1 MRKTA
6 APISYHWLSNLILL
20 GASVTWLAGCVIAPP
35 PYEEFALARSAVR
48 SAQEFDS
55 ARFAT
60 AAWNKADEAF
70 RNGQKAFK
78 DGDFDQAKVLFVS
91 AQREAERAE
100 NATRLKKF
108 QSGDS
113 FP

>member
-6 APISYHWLSNLILL
+6 APILFRWLNSLILIGGIFTL
-20 GASVTWLAGCVIAPP
+20 TSCVIAPP
-35 PYEEFALARSAVR
+35 PYEEFALARSAVKA
-48 SAQEFDS
+48 AQEFDS

-60 AAWNKADEAF
+60 ATWNRADESYKK
-70 RNGQKAFK
+70 GQKAFK
-78 DGDFDQAKVLFVS
+78 DGDFDQAKILFVT

>member
-6 APISYHWLSNLILL
+6 APISYLWLSSLILFGTIAPL
-20 GASVTWLAGCVIAPP
+20 VGCVIAPP

-48 SAQEFDS
+48 AAQEFDS

-60 AAWNKADEAF
+60 ANWNKADESY

-78 DGDFDQAKVLFVS
+78 EGDFDQAKILFVT

>member
-1 MRKTA
+1 MRKIA
-6 APISYHWLSNLILL
+6 APILFRSLSSLVFL
-20 GASVTWLAGCVIAPP
+20 GAMAGCVAAPA
-35 PYEEFALARSAVR
+35 PYDEYSLARSAVR
-48 SAQEFDS
+48 AAQEFDS

-60 AAWNKADEAF
+60 GLWNKAEENYH
-70 RNGQKAFK
+70 NGQKAFK
-78 DGDFDQAKVLFVS
+78 
-91 AQREAERAE
+91 EAEFDRAKKYFVAAQQYAEKAE